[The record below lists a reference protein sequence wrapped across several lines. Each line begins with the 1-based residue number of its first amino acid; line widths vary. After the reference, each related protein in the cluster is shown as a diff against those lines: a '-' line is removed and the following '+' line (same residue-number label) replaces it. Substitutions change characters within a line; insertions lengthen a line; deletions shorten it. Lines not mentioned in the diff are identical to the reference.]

1 MYRLTS
7 HFCHSH
13 HRTKGSGLSVEAS
26 ISTPEFTSCAMAK
39 NLDGWTWGSRKWM
52 DPVVLG
58 SLPVLDC
65 RMQLT
70 LYTSKKSIG
79 LSHLLIV
86 NAQGLFVWSFNRHRF
101 LCGNLTICLRSFVN
115 GWRSNNRI
123 FNGNFFIQL

>member
-39 NLDGWTWGSRKWM
+39 NLDGCR
-52 DPVVLG
+52 

-70 LYTSKKSIG
+70 LYTSEKSIG

-86 NAQGLFVWSFNRHRF
+86 NAQGLFV
-101 LCGNLTICLRSFVN
+101 LRGALIDTVFCAA
-115 GWRSNNRI
+115 I
-123 FNGNFFIQL
+123 